1 MLAVEKISYQD
12 FEESLEQLKRYIIE
26 DKDMVQQINNQSS
39 VTIFLSIGFE
49 DKRATVFSS
58 KSKNFSQAWANL
70 HNQGQSYLRA
80 IKEQFTSLKIDIV
93 TDIIPVSIYE
103 FIQRITKTR
112 KNYFRQGVSFDK
124 NFEHAFLEQ
133 ELNGNAAIQIDSETK
148 RGFIKER
155 NLQNYI
161 KKHRPKLSPVN
172 FKQVEK
178 VYLFETKGYF
188 YENEQ
193 CFSLK
198 QGDYDNGRRDTPLNA
213 DEVQMMVDG
222 AQQYLASLS
231 KPNGEFVYGYFSYFD
246 KEIKFYNMLR
256 HCSTLYAMVESY
268 EFIPNE
274 KVSQSITQGIVHL
287 IKRKIYFDEANNT
300 AYVIDG
306 VEEDKQEIKLGA
318 NAAAIL
324 ALTKYAEVFHDD
336 QYIPVAQKLAR
347 GILKLQKKNGSF
359 VHVLHYPS
367 LEVQQDFRIVYYD
380 GEAAFALMRLYKI
393 DQDNQWL
400 QAVEHAFE
408 YFIENNHWQH
418 HDHWLSYCTNELT
431 LYKPLRKYYQ
441 FGLQN
446 VQNKLDYIYK
456 RITTYPTFLELT
468 MAAYHMINRMKK
480 DGQEDLLTELD
491 FDESKLEATIHKRA
505 EYQRNGFF
513 YPELAMYFENP
524 KRIAGSFFIRHHSF
538 RTRIDDVE
546 HYLSGYCAYYDLFL
560 KGNEQ

>member
-1 MLAVEKISYQD
+1 MLLTVEKVSYQE
-12 FEESLEQLKRYIIE
+12 FEASLEKLKDYIIE
-26 DKDMVQQINNQSS
+26 DKATFQQINNQSS

-49 DKRATVFSS
+49 DKRATVFNA
-58 KSKNFSQAWANL
+58 KNKKFSQAWANI
-70 HNQGQSYLRA
+70 HNQGRSYLRGV
-80 IKEQFTSLKIDIV
+80 KEQFISLKVDIV

-103 FIQRITKTR
+103 FIQRITKTK
-112 KNYFRQGVSFDK
+112 KNYFRQGVSFSKDFK
-124 NFEHAFLEQ
+124 HAFLEQ
-133 ELNGNAAIQIDSETK
+133 ELNGNAVIQIDPETK
-148 RGFIKER
+148 RGFIKEK
-155 NLQNYI
+155 NIQHYI

-172 FKQVEK
+172 FNQLDK

-188 YENEQ
+188 FENSQ
-193 CFSLK
+193 CFPLK
-198 QGDYDNGRRDTPLNA
+198 QGEYDNGRRDTQLHAN
-213 DEVQMMVDG
+213 EVKMMVDR
-222 AQQYLASLS
+222 AQQYLVSLS

-268 EFIPNE
+268 EFIPDE
-274 KVSQSITQGIVHL
+274 QVSQAIHRGIEYL
-287 IKRKIYFDEANNT
+287 MEKKIYVDDAKET

-306 VEEDKQEIKLGA
+306 VEEDKLEIKLGA

-324 ALTKYAEVFHDD
+324 ALTKYAEVFNDY
-336 QYIPVAQKLAR
+336 QYIPIAQQLAK
-347 GILKLQKKNGSF
+347 GILELQKENGSF
-359 VHVLHYPS
+359 VHVLDYPS
-367 LEVQQDFRIVYYD
+367 LEVKQEFRIVYYD

-393 DQDNQWL
+393 DRDNQWL

-408 YFIENNHWQH
+408 YFIENNHWKH

-468 MAAYHMINRMKK
+468 MAAYHMIHRIKEE
-480 DGQEDLLTELD
+480 GQGDLLTELD
-491 FDESKLEATIHKRA
+491 FDESKLEATIHRRA

-513 YPELAMYFENP
+513 YPELAMYFKNP
-524 KRIAGSFFIRHHSF
+524 KRIVGSFFIRHHSF

-546 HYLSGYCAYYDLFL
+546 HYLSGYCAYYHLFL
-560 KGNEQ
+560 N